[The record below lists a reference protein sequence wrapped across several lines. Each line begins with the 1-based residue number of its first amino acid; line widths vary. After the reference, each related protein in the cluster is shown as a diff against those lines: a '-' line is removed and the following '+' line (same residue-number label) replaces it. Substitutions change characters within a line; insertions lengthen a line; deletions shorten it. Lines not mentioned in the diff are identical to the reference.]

1 MNVIPSLVADRKPTV
16 LGEPCQRALHNP
28 PVSPRLLGTLRT
40 LPSHAP
46 LDASSSERP
55 RALLVI
61 VGFVGARLP
70 GALSWPTTT
79 RPARGPGGSASS
91 TYASKTAPVVA
102 PSTTSDGPMPSSVML
117 EISVTFLPQSRGAEH
132 GARSPRLDQA

>member
-40 LPSHAP
+40 LPSYAP

-55 RALLVI
+55 RALLVNFLSI
-61 VGFVGARLP
+61 VGFVGVQLP
-70 GALSWPTTT
+70 GALSWPASSGTLD
-79 RPARGPGGSASS
+79 RLYSVDRLFKDHRVAHVGGSNHC
-91 TYASKTAPVVA
+91 
-102 PSTTSDGPMPSSVML
+102 
-117 EISVTFLPQSRGAEH
+117 R
-132 GARSPRLDQA
+132 